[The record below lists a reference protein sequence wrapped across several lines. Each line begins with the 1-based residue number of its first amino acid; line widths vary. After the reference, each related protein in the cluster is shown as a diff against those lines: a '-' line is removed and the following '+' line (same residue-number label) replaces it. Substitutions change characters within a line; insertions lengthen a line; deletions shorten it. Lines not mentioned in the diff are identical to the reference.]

1 MNWKNKRR
9 GYASKRAS
17 ILWFVL
23 VLIAPVMAA
32 AQSGD
37 EEEFIKPS
45 RPSLAN
51 PAEIQKTGVL
61 QLEYGYDAN
70 FRAEEFRTQQS
81 TSLALRFA
89 ASSRLLLE
97 LDLDTVRSETD
108 DTRTRMTGLGD
119 TRLGVQAVALEDA
132 PNHPALAFAYFVKL
146 PSARETKN
154 LGTGRIDHKLIAL
167 ISKKLGEKTDIDFN
181 AAYLN
186 VGREDSNRRA
196 SGGQAALSVA
206 RELNDRLSLE
216 GELSGQSEEDVQP
229 RGVFALGALAYR
241 VNRRLIFDGGVR
253 FGLNPEAP
261 RFGMFVG
268 VTISIADFYKRP

>member
-1 MNWKNKRR
+1 MNQNKR
-9 GYASKRAS
+9 GSYVSKRAS
-17 ILWFVL
+17 ILCFVL
-23 VLIAPVMAA
+23 VLIAPIVAA

-37 EEEFIKPS
+37 EEFIKPS

-51 PAEIQKTGVL
+51 PAEIQKPGVL

-89 ASSRLLLE
+89 ASSHLLLE

-108 DTRTRMTGLGD
+108 DTRMRMTGVGD
-119 TRLGVQAVALEDA
+119 TRLGIQAVALEDA
-132 PNHPALAFAYFVKL
+132 PDHPALAFAYYIKL
-146 PSARETKN
+146 PSASETRN
-154 LGTGRIDHKLIAL
+154 LGTGRVDHKLIAL

-186 VGREDSNRRA
+186 VGREDSDRRA

-206 RELNDRLSLE
+206 RELSERLSFE
-216 GELSGQSEEDVQP
+216 GELSGQSEEDIQP

-241 VNRRLIFDGGVR
+241 VNRRLILDGGLR

-261 RFGMFVG
+261 RFGLFAG
-268 VTISIADFYKRP
+268 VTIGIADFYKRR

>member
-1 MNWKNKRR
+1 MNQNKR
-9 GYASKRAS
+9 GSYVSKRAS
-17 ILWFVL
+17 ILCFVL
-23 VLIAPVMAA
+23 VLIAPIVAV

-51 PAEIQKTGVL
+51 PAEIQKPGVL

-89 ASSRLLLE
+89 ASSHLLLE

-108 DTRTRMTGLGD
+108 DTRTRMTGVGD

-132 PNHPALAFAYFVKL
+132 PDHPALAFAYYIKL
-146 PSARETKN
+146 PSASETRN
-154 LGTGRIDHKLIAL
+154 LGTGRVDHKLIAL
-167 ISKKLGEKTDIDFN
+167 ISKKLGAKTDIDFN

-186 VGREDSNRRA
+186 VGREDSDRRA

-206 RELNDRLSLE
+206 RELSERLSLE
-216 GELSGQSEEDVQP
+216 GELSGQSEEDIQP

-241 VNRRLIFDGGVR
+241 VNRRLILDGGVR

-261 RFGMFVG
+261 RFGVFAG
-268 VTISIADFYKRP
+268 VTIGIADFYKRR